1 MRPGDS
7 SFGRSLEPL
16 GQRPADALGLVEL
29 SLQFADGRPE
39 WPDRRPL
46 FVEHRLTRG
55 IRGCL
60 GLVPPVGDLLSQV
73 VAFDSSC
80 STPARSSACS
90 RSRCVVAARS
100 LRTSAR
106 RSGRY
111 ADADRAAE
119 VAAPR
124 TWLLSKGWRRIGL
137 VDPAEVPAR

>member
-39 WPDRRPL
+39 WPDRRTL

-80 STPARSSACS
+80 SMP
-90 RSRCVVAARS
+90 
-100 LRTSAR
+100 AR